1 MRLDEVLSVRRIL
14 PRPVLPDMQPL
25 ASARKRVMDRWPDV
39 IAKPP
44 ERDHERL
51 LAQFKSILETNQWAD
66 VRLTTVLRVA
76 HIAFDLK
83 YRERADLQPVLQF
96 YFEELAASRHQAFIN
111 GMMSIYCSSFE
122 PGERHTV
129 LLAETLSAQ
138 RGGLNA
144 RWIRLLQALPFILDA
159 KNAHAALAETLLE
172 EDEPYAYLTDLG
184 FPNPLSGGLIHNAHL
199 RYVEALRP
207 QLSAR
212 TAIERLFQ
220 WVMPKPGAIRTSG
233 AGIVIDAVLS
243 PWKASQPTD
252 QVRQL
257 ILDGLL
263 AAYNDPRTN
272 RGQWAGVPD
281 ETMNVIFR
289 WLTREDMRFF
299 TGVVDATQNNHMWP
313 PRRDFWLQLYDE
325 KLVEQA
331 WVAFCPSAE
340 RYAQRHLVASEGKA
354 QRRFGRQI
362 AGGGRGDTSLLIMKI
377 GNKIVVDGCHS
388 YKTHIFDQKDPA
400 APRLFDWNY
409 DCDDIMRRSKNSKS
423 HSAIPH
429 WREWVRT
436 TLNRRVEI
444 SSQRTTPLPGPTP
457 FNAAATKTPESQRG
471 GHAEISRHRTDAMK
485 ELARLRQQLEQ
496 KGDVASNLRSIFDR
510 LERRQVLSSEE
521 LTLIRPI
528 VAKLRERYSV
538 ERLDD
543 FLKPIFHSSLSPAEM
558 ALWIRKAQQ
567 VASLASLRGLLSP
580 KGREALA
587 RLAENKAELSQSDY
601 NAIEYLAQQLRAHGL
616 ELAEFIRKDG

>member
-1 MRLDEVLSVRRIL
+1 MRLDEVLSIRRIL
-14 PRPVLPDMQPL
+14 PRPALPDMQPL

-76 HIAFDLK
+76 HIAFDPK
-83 YRERADLQPVLQF
+83 YRERVDVQPVLRF
-96 YFEELAASRHQAFIN
+96 FFEELAASRHQAFIN

-122 PGERHTV
+122 PDERHTPI
-129 LLAETLSAQ
+129 LAKTLSAQ
-138 RGGLNA
+138 KGDLNA
-144 RWIRLLQALPFILDA
+144 RWIRILQALPFILDA
-159 KNAHAALAETLLE
+159 KHAHAALAETLLGE
-172 EDEPYAYLTDLG
+172 GEPHAYLTDLG
-184 FPNPLSGGLIHNAHL
+184 FPNPLSGGLINNAHL
-199 RYVEALRP
+199 RFVEALRP
-207 QLSAR
+207 QLNAR
-212 TAIERLFQ
+212 PAIERLFQ
-220 WVMPKPGAIRTSG
+220 WVMPKPGAVRTSG
-233 AGIVIDAVLS
+233 SSMVIDAVLS

-252 QVRQL
+252 HVRQL

-272 RGQWAGVPD
+272 RGHWAGVPD

-331 WVAFCPSAE
+331 WVAFCPGAE
-340 RYAQRHLVASEGKA
+340 RYARQHLMASEGKA
-354 QRRFGRQI
+354 QRRFGRQT
-362 AGGGRGDTSLLIMKI
+362 AGGGRADTSLLIMKI

-388 YKTHIFDQKDPA
+388 YRTHIFDQKDPA
-400 APRLFDWNY
+400 APRLFDWDY
-409 DCDDIMRRSKNSKS
+409 DCDDIMRRSKTSKS
-423 HSAIPH
+423 HSSIPN

-436 TLNRRVEI
+436 TLNQSVEI
-444 SSQRTTPLPGPTP
+444 SPKRATPPPQLTP
-457 FNAAATKTPESQRG
+457 SNAATKTPEPQRS
-471 GHAEISRHRTDAMK
+471 GHAQISRHRTDAMK
-485 ELARLRQQLEQ
+485 DLARLRQQLELR
-496 KGDVASNLRSIFDR
+496 GEVTSNLRSIFDR

-521 LTLIRPI
+521 LGLIRPT
-528 VAKLRERYSV
+528 VANLRERYSL
-538 ERLDD
+538 EKLDD
-543 FLKPIFHSSLSPAEM
+543 FLKPIFRSGLSPAEL

-587 RLAENKAELSQSDY
+587 RLAENNAELSQSDY